1 MKRTKFSK
9 NFKLS
14 ISHTTFSS
22 FTSSMM
28 LVLFPWIILSLTN
41 SALLTGL
48 VLSLSDAPL
57 AVSFIV
63 AYYVARLKKK
73 KPLVLGGT
81 FLRAVIIFSIF
92 LVFLSGNKFWELLA
106 IFIAF
111 FIDAWIGDLTGQV
124 HGFWTKEFLNEDQYQ
139 RGISI
144 ATMLNMVV
152 TLISYIAA
160 GIVIYIVVYNG
171 FLVLMVGYIIATIP
185 IIFIKPKSDESQDT
199 ELHSFR
205 DGIFF
210 LWNTKPLRYSLIFS
224 MLTALTF
231 GGFLMVIEVLVR
243 FKYGGSPLI
252 LTLFLVGGM
261 IGGVVGSIIGGKIKG
276 NARSLLFIMAL
287 AHIPILIFIPF
298 SPSYIFLIPDLF
310 LLMILNQVENVLL
323 GTIDYKVTPQD
334 YMLQVRGV
342 QETLGLFPA
351 ALSALV
357 MGTIIQFI
365 SLKFV
370 FYTMAILSI
379 SIVIEVWIARDL
391 GDIKISSSG
400 GD

>member
-1 MKRTKFSK
+1 
-9 NFKLS
+9 
-14 ISHTTFSS
+14 
-22 FTSSMM
+22 
-28 LVLFPWIILSLTN
+28 
-41 SALLTGL
+41 
-48 VLSLSDAPL
+48 
-57 AVSFIV
+57 
-63 AYYVARLKKK
+63 
-73 KPLVLGGT
+73 
-81 FLRAVIIFSIF
+81 
-92 LVFLSGNKFWELLA
+92 
-106 IFIAF
+106 
-111 FIDAWIGDLTGQV
+111 
-124 HGFWTKEFLNEDQYQ
+124 
-139 RGISI
+139 
-144 ATMLNMVV
+144 
-152 TLISYIAA
+152 
-160 GIVIYIVVYNG
+160 
-171 FLVLMVGYIIATIP
+171 
-185 IIFIKPKSDESQDT
+185 
-199 ELHSFR
+199 
-205 DGIFF
+205 
-210 LWNTKPLRYSLIFS
+210 
-224 MLTALTF
+224 
-231 GGFLMVIEVLVR
+231 MVIEVLVR